1 MYLKSGMVILLIRKL
16 KMLHGIGQMYQAQY
30 SDALQRFVLLAFLE
44 HEFCIVY
51 PLSSSFV
58 MTVSSWYRLILCSL
72 LVSSLY

>member
-1 MYLKSGMVILLIRKL
+1 
-16 KMLHGIGQMYQAQY
+16 MLHGIGQMYQAQY
-30 SDALQRFVLLAFLE
+30 SDALRRFVLLAFLE

-58 MTVSSWYRLILCSL
+58 MTVSWYRLILCSL